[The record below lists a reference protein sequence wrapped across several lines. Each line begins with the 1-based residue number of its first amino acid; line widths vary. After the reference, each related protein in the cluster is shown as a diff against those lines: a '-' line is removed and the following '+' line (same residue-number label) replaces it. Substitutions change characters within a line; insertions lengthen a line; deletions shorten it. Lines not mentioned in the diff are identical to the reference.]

1 MKNKEITH
9 RVPLEKLCIL
19 PTFSLRAQY
28 LYDINGIQVAQMVKN
43 PATMHEIRVR
53 YLGWEDP
60 LQKE

>member
-1 MKNKEITH
+1 M
-9 RVPLEKLCIL
+9 EKLCIL